1 MTLILAALAAA
12 CGLAR
17 LVLFIALHLV
27 KSEYSMVSHAVSD
40 YAVGSTRRLSSA
52 MTWVTVP
59 FWGLLA
65 AAVVVGL
72 PDWEDSTFVSIAL
85 AVLALIFFALPFVP
99 TDLEGEK
106 LTTIGR
112 LHYLMAIAWFA
123 LSYACI
129 GNFVRLFTAEGP
141 APLAQLLQVI
151 SWLALVSL
159 IVSVAVLIIK
169 PLRPKFFGI
178 AERIF
183 ILSVNLFYIGAAI
196 GIIVI
201 AG

>member
-1 MTLILAALAAA
+1 M
-12 CGLAR
+12 
-17 LVLFIALHLV
+17 
-27 KSEYSMVSHAVSD
+27 
-40 YAVGSTRRLSSA
+40 
-52 MTWVTVP
+52 
-59 FWGLLA
+59 
-65 AAVVVGL
+65 
-72 PDWEDSTFVSIAL
+72 
-85 AVLALIFFALPFVP
+85 
-99 TDLEGEK
+99 
-106 LTTIGR
+106 
-112 LHYLMAIAWFA
+112 
-123 LSYACI
+123 
-129 GNFVRLFTAEGP
+129 
-141 APLAQLLQVI
+141 AQLLQVI

>member
-1 MTLILAALAAA
+1 MTLILAALATV

-17 LVLFIALHLV
+17 LVLFLALHLV
-27 KSEYSMVSHAVSD
+27 RSEYSITSHAVSD

-65 AAVVVGL
+65 AAVAIGI
-72 PDWEDSTFVSIAL
+72 PEWPDSTLVSIAL
-85 AVLALIFFALPFVP
+85 AVLALIFAFLPFVP

-106 LTTIGR
+106 LSTTGR

-123 LSYACI
+123 ISYACM
-129 GNFVRLFTAEGP
+129 GNLVRLFTAEGP
-141 APLAQLLQVI
+141 APLAQTLHAV
-151 SWLALVSL
+151 SWIALVSL
-159 IVSVAVLIIK
+159 VISVVALIIR
-169 PLRPKFFGI
+169 PLRAKAFGI
-178 AERIF
+178 AERVF
-183 ILSVNLFYIGAAI
+183 ILSVSLFYIGTAL

-201 AG
+201 AA

>member
-1 MTLILAALAAA
+1 MTIILAALAAV

-17 LVLFIALHLV
+17 LVVFIALHLV
-27 KSEYSMVSHAVSD
+27 KSEYSIVGHAVSD

-65 AAVVVGL
+65 AAVAVGL
-72 PDWEDSTFVSIAL
+72 PDWGDSTFVTIAL
-85 AVLALIFFALPFVP
+85 VILALIFLALPFVP

-112 LHYLMAIAWFA
+112 LHYLVAVAWFA
-123 LSYACI
+123 LSYACM
-129 GNFVRLFTAEGP
+129 GNFVRLFTAERT
-141 APLAQLLQVI
+141 APLTQLLQVI
-151 SWLALVSL
+151 SWCALGSL
-159 IVSVAVLIIK
+159 IVSVVVLIIK
-169 PLRPKFFGI
+169 SLRPKIFGI

-201 AG
+201 AS

>member
-1 MTLILAALAAA
+1 MTLILAALAAV
-12 CGLAR
+12 CGLGR

-27 KSEYSMVSHAVSD
+27 RSEYSIVGHAVSD

-59 FWGLLA
+59 FWALLA
-65 AAVVVGL
+65 AAVAVGL
-72 PDWEDSTFVSIAL
+72 PDWGDSTFVAIAL
-85 AVLALIFFALPFVP
+85 AILALIFLVLPFVP
-99 TDLEGEK
+99 TDLEGKK

-123 LSYACI
+123 ISYACM

-141 APLAQLLQVI
+141 ATLAQALGVI
-151 SWLALVSL
+151 SWIALVSL
-159 IVSVAVLIIK
+159 AVSVVVLIVK
-169 PLRPKFFGI
+169 SLRPKVFGI
-178 AERIF
+178 TERVF
-183 ILSVNLFYIGAAI
+183 ILAVNLFYIGAAI

-201 AG
+201 AA